1 MQLHEAVAQYEIP
14 QDRDYHIVRR
24 SGSYRVP
31 SIQGLIL
38 DLYKETIDNLTGDI
52 ESGTDTF
59 REHLASPVC
68 NPLRLDL
75 LPGPTVTDVQY
86 NKFMPSFR
94 DQRYMLYTIRPHHDF
109 EYDTNHFRLGYEDN
123 YDAMTSKTLRDMVAV
138 DYLCFNRALQQS
150 GIDLSSKFLGYK
162 PMVRKVVDEL
172 LETGNTLHDCPE
184 KPKVP
189 ILFYDLIN
197 LVTTR
202 VGVDRH
208 DVIEE
213 IRNA

>member
-14 QDRDYHIVRR
+14 QDREYHIVRR

-38 DLYKETIDNLTGDI
+38 DLYKVTIDNLMGDI
-52 ESGTDTF
+52 ESGTDSF
-59 REHLASPVC
+59 REHLVSPVG
-68 NPLRLDL
+68 NPLRLDV
-75 LPGPTVTDVQY
+75 LPGPTVTDERY
-86 NKFMPSFR
+86 NQFMPAFR

-109 EYDTNHFRLGYEDN
+109 EYDTHNFRLGYEDN
-123 YDAMTSKTLRDMVAV
+123 YDPMTSKTLRDMVAL

-150 GIDLSSKFLGYK
+150 GIDLSSKFLGYN

-172 LETGNTLHDCPE
+172 LETGHTLHDCPE

-189 ILFYDLIN
+189 ILFYDLLN

-202 VGVDRH
+202 VGVDRN
-208 DVIEE
+208 DVIKE